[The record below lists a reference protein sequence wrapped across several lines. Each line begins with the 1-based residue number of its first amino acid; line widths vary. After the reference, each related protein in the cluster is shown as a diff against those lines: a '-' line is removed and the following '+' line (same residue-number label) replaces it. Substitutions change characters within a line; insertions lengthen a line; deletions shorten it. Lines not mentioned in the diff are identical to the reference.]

1 MLKQRSKLTPLNQK
15 LFRDLWNIKG
25 QAIAIT
31 LVMAAGIAV
40 FIIMFGV
47 LDSLKLTRD
56 TYYDR
61 YQFAD
66 VFSSL
71 KRAPESV
78 KNRINNIPGVS
89 IVQTRVVFGVT
100 LQMDSLIEP
109 ATGKI
114 ISLPDSSPSLLN
126 KLYLRQGRLL
136 YPNEEN
142 AIVADESFVQAHK
155 LTLGDSINVIMNGY
169 RQSLK
174 IVGTVLSP
182 EYVYSIAPG
191 ALMPD
196 SKRFG
201 VFWMSRR
208 SLEAAVNM
216 KGAFNDIAIK
226 VERNASTESILAQ
239 VDYILKPY
247 GGLIAYSRKD
257 QLSNFFVS
265 NELKQ
270 LKSMGS
276 LAPIIFLSVAAFLIN
291 VVMSRQIATQREQ
304 IGMLKA
310 VGYTNVEISWHYLK
324 MVLMITTVGAIFGL
338 ALGAWMGSG
347 MTQMYTQF
355 FHFPI
360 LKYNFSLEVMILSVA
375 SCVLAAIV
383 GTLFAIRAAAKLPP
397 AEAMRPES
405 PMMFKKTV
413 LERLNLHHYLSFTSR
428 IVLRQLER
436 RPIRALM
443 SAIGI
448 AFSLAILIFSFF
460 MEDSMDYL
468 MDVQYQITQ
477 REDVSI
483 SFVESKP
490 YKALE
495 EIKALP
501 GVLSVEPMR
510 SVPVYFK
517 HRHFKK
523 RGTMT
528 GLIQHPQLRRV
539 INDKLMPVDM
549 PESGIVL
556 NKKLADILQLKI
568 GDSVEIEVLEEKR
581 QTLHIVVSNITQE
594 FIGLGAFMHLP
605 QLNNLLDSAPK
616 ITGASLLIDHNN
628 SALLYKKLKEIPSI
642 VGLNIISVLRQI
654 FEDTMVEN
662 LLKMVAT
669 NVMFASFISFGII
682 YNTARI
688 TISERQ
694 RELASLRVLGLTR
707 GEVAYILFG
716 ELGIITLLSLPM
728 GILLGYGMSVGM
740 SQSMDS
746 ELFRIPV
753 YLKNSTFGY
762 AVLIVLFS
770 AAVSF
775 YIVWRQVDSIDL
787 VSAQKGVE

>member
-1 MLKQRSKLTPLNQK
+1 MFTALNQK
-15 LFRDLWNIKG
+15 LLRDLWNIKG
-25 QAIAIT
+25 QVIAIT

-40 FIIMFGV
+40 FIMMFGV

-66 VFSSL
+66 IFSSL

-78 KNRINNIPGVS
+78 TKRLNEIPGVS
-89 IVQTRVVFGVT
+89 LVQSRVVFSVT
-100 LQMDSLIEP
+100 LQMDSMMEP
-109 ATGKI
+109 AIGKI
-114 ISLPDSSPSLLN
+114 ISLPDSYPLLLN
-126 KLYLRQGRLL
+126 KLYLRQGRML

-142 AIVADESFVQAHK
+142 AIIADESFVQAHK
-155 LTLGDSINVIMNGY
+155 LNLGDSISVVMNGY
-169 RQSLK
+169 RRTLK

-226 VERNASTESILAQ
+226 VERNTSTENVLAQ
-239 VDYILKPY
+239 VDNILKPY
-247 GGLIAYSRKD
+247 GGLISYTRED

-310 VGYTNVEISWHYLK
+310 VGYTNVEISLHYLK
-324 MVLMITTVGAIFGL
+324 MVLVITILGAIIGL

-360 LKYNFSLEVMILSVA
+360 LKYNFSIKVMMLAVS
-375 SCVLAAIV
+375 SCVLAAII
-383 GTLFAIRAAAKLPP
+383 GTLFAIKTAANLPP

-405 PMMFKKTV
+405 PIMFKKTL
-413 LERLNLHHYLSFTSR
+413 LEQFNIHQYLSFTSR
-428 IVLRQLER
+428 IILRQLER
-436 RPIRALM
+436 RPIRALI
-443 SAIGI
+443 SSIGI
-448 AFSLAILIFSFF
+448 AFALAILILSFF

-468 MDVQYQITQ
+468 MDVQYQIIQ
-477 REDVSI
+477 REDVSVGFI
-483 SFVESKP
+483 ESKP

-517 HRHFKK
+517 HQHLKK
-523 RGTMT
+523 RGVIT
-528 GLIQHPQLRRV
+528 GLTQHPKLRRV
-539 INDKLMPVDM
+539 IDEKLTAVNMPD
-549 PESGIVL
+549 SGIVL
-556 NKKLADILQLKI
+556 NKKLANILQLKV
-568 GDSVEIEVLEEKR
+568 GDIVDVEVLEEKR
-581 QTLHIVVSNITQE
+581 QTLNITVSAITQE
-594 FIGLGAFMHLP
+594 YIGLGAFMLLP
-605 QLNNLLDSAPK
+605 HLNNLLDSEPR
-616 ITGASLLIDHNN
+616 ITGASLLVDHNY
-628 SALLYKKLKEIPSI
+628 SALLYKNLKEIPAI

-716 ELGIITLLSLPM
+716 ELGLITLFSLPI
-728 GILLGYGMSVGM
+728 GIFLGYIMSVGM
-740 SQSMDS
+740 SQSMNS

-787 VSAQKGVE
+787 VTAQKGVE